1 MRRGGGS
8 MNSAGV
14 ELAGVLDEEGSL
26 IEEGGGGG
34 GLEEVGGAE

>member
-8 MNSAGV
+8 MNSGV

-26 IEEGGGGG
+26 IEEGGGEG